1 MVHGNTCSAIASET
15 SFSQNMVLEFDKQS
29 CMRCSITLQ
38 ENIDYRAILGPSVQ
52 TSCRSH
58 QLRRPSIRWVTINGG
73 FIVNPSREI
82 HALIDCSFKRVLST
96 A

>member
-38 ENIDYRAILGPSVQ
+38 ENIDYRAILGASVQ
-52 TSCRSH
+52 TSYRSH
-58 QLRRPSIRWVTINGG
+58 QLRRPSIAG
-73 FIVNPSREI
+73 
-82 HALIDCSFKRVLST
+82 LLSMRGLL
-96 A
+96 

>member
-38 ENIDYRAILGPSVQ
+38 ENIDYRAILGASVQ

-58 QLRRPSIRWVTINGG
+58 QLRRPSIRWVTISMGG
-73 FIVNPSREI
+73 LLLTRAVRFMR
-82 HALIDCSFKRVLST
+82 
-96 A
+96 